1 MTDLSS
7 NKQTLS
13 EIHVYV
19 YIKHYEKYLV
29 RFKLFNTTDVEKT
42 LKIYVLCKVCF
53 M

>member
-13 EIHVYV
+13 EIYV

-29 RFKLFNTTDVEKT
+29 RFKLFNTTEVEKT